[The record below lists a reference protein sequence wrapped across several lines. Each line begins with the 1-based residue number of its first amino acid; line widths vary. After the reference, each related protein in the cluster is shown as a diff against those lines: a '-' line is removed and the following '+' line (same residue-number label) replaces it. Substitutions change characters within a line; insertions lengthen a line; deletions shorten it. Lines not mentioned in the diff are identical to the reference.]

1 MYRRKLNQVT
11 IYEDP
16 AMFGGLALNP
26 DNEWVKLA
34 KLIPWWA
41 FEERYA
47 ALFSEKKGQPACNVR
62 MALGACLI
70 KEKYRL
76 SDEATVE

>member
-1 MYRRKLNQVT
+1 MWYNRCKETSARPRKSLHVQEDTMYRRKRNQVT

-47 ALFSEKKGQPACNVR
+47 ALFSEKMGQPA
-62 MALGACLI
+62 
-70 KEKYRL
+70 
-76 SDEATVE
+76 